1 MPRRQ
6 IRYPEKPHK
15 MAPDIEKRFKAMMK
29 KKKAPIEW
37 TPKPIKG
44 WQLWEWNSL
53 KDRPDLNE

>member
-1 MPRRQ
+1 
-6 IRYPEKPHK
+6 